1 MRAWA
6 GARGSGRE
14 RRCWRNPDGCCVES
28 TRAAARDGQRSASVG
43 SAETGGSATGGWRH
57 GATATQ
63 ACCGACGSRPVEI
76 DAVRIALVLLRRA
89 SSSAG
94 RAGAMGRV
102 QRAMLQLPLSLGAEG
117 WGWSHF
123 LTGSWL
129 CWVCQCGVLP
139 SVHSGGRWTVHVKSV
154 SPGCCTDLQ
163 TLEPHGLLLVGTNAD
178 GVPRGGLE
186 RVLAVSTSLAQA
198 HQASRG
204 LASDLDGSRRLRARA
219 CSGSS
224 QMKPRCLLVE
234 LSTDAEE
241 TGW

>member
-1 MRAWA
+1 MPAKPCRVLCGEHASRSQRWAEIGLSWVGGDRWLGDGRLAAWSDCDA
-6 GARGSGRE
+6 G
-14 RRCWRNPDGCCVES
+14 
-28 TRAAARDGQRSASVG
+28 
-43 SAETGGSATGGWRH
+43 
-57 GATATQ
+57 
-63 ACCGACGSRPVEI
+63 
-76 DAVRIALVLLRRA
+76 LLRCMRQQAGGDRRRTDRPRTVAAGEQLRGPGRGDGTGAA
-89 SSSAG
+89 SHAPAPAFT
-94 RAGAMGRV
+94 RCGRV
-102 QRAMLQLPLSLGAEG
+102 GQ
-117 WGWSHF
+117 WSHF

-139 SVHSGGRWTVHVKSV
+139 SAHSGGRWTVHVKSV

-186 RVLAVSTSLAQA
+186 RVLAVSTSLALA

-204 LASDLDGSRRLRARA
+204 LASDPDGSRRLRAGA